1 MSPEST
7 ALWRG
12 RWHDLKARLFHYFPH
27 AWVSAVVYWLARI
40 ETPVVKNFLNRRF
53 AAFFALRMEDA
64 ECEDP
69 QAYPTLDALFVRA
82 IKPALRPWP
91 ASPGM
96 LAAPCDS
103 RISQL
108 GSLDG
113 DGRIVQAKSQSFT
126 AEELLGD
133 AAPEYRSGQFATL
146 YLSPDACHRVYM
158 PTAGRLL
165 EMRHIPGRQFTV
177 AAYAAERI
185 PRLYAR
191 NERVACLFEDPNGVR
206 FAVVMVGALN
216 VASIELSWCG
226 LVAPRRRAVSRWRYA
241 EFGNPEV
248 RLNQGAELGR
258 FHLGSTVVLLSAHP
272 DMIWNPAAE
281 PGETLLYG
289 QPLLLPAS

>member
-1 MSPEST
+1 MASASAAT
-7 ALWRG
+7 WRT
-12 RWHDLKARLFHYFPH
+12 RWHNLKAWLFHAFPH
-27 AWVSAVVYWLARI
+27 AWVSTVTYWLARV
-40 ETPVVKNFLNRRF
+40 EAPLVKNFLNRQF
-53 AAFFALRMEDA
+53 VAFFSIRMEDA
-64 ECEDP
+64 ELEDP

-82 IKPALRPWP
+82 IKPGLRPWP
-91 ASPGM
+91 GDPSI
-96 LAAPCDS
+96 LAAPCDC

-108 GSLDG
+108 GGIDG
-113 DGRIVQAKSQSFT
+113 GGRIVQAKGQSFT
-126 AEELLGD
+126 VEELLGD
-133 AAPEYRSGQFATL
+133 AAPEYREGQFATL
-146 YLSPDACHRVYM
+146 YLAPDACHRVYM

-191 NERVACLFEDPNGVR
+191 NERVACLFEDPNGAR

-226 LVAPRRRAVSRWRYA
+226 LVAPRRRAISRWRYA

-248 RLNQGAELGR
+248 RLDQGAELGR

-272 DMIWNPAAE
+272 DMAWNPAAQ
-281 PGETLLYG
+281 PGEMLLYG